1 MEIEISNG
9 ILKNIATP
17 TFPINISS
25 STNKIFIKYIDNKIR
40 KNHID
45 IIFNLCKNSNFKNK
59 ESLLYQTLIF
69 HDLILYNCGNDN
81 IIKDIDLMILTT
93 FFISIKAICT
103 QISLITIEQLKKLN
117 NKFSH
122 YKNEEIV
129 QMEILC
135 LKILKYKINV
145 LTCYDCLKIIML
157 KHQVNDD
164 FSETAKD
171 LLHTIIFGDIKD
183 YIFKLPYNLA
193 LEVFE
198 KVKLNFN
205 QKPNIKYLDN
215 ENKKKQK
222 SIINEKNNI
231 LKSYILQS
239 QKMNYNEN
247 PSEEF
252 STSQNSSVNS
262 SINFKKNIIRLN
274 NNKSNLENVNFKK
287 MILGEPFIN
296 EYEKKNEF
304 QKKNELNNSK
314 NINDK
319 IRKFVEMKKNN
330 FDENKKSNIVEIKK
344 NKFEENKKSN
354 IVEIKTINS
363 VDIKKLN
370 LFDKKNNLIDIKK
383 LHLFDN
389 KKYNINENIKKDNKN
404 ENKKLEE
411 HNDNHLN
418 IDFLGKNQLNIDFK
432 SLALISKRLK
442 LSSLKQKPL
451 PNSFMG

>member
-9 ILKNIATP
+9 ILKNLGKP

-25 STNKIFIKYIDNKIR
+25 STNKIFIKYSDNELR
-40 KNHID
+40 KSHID

-69 HDLILYNCGNDN
+69 HDLILYNCGNDD
-81 IIKDIDLMILTT
+81 IIKDINLMILTT
-93 FFISIKAICT
+93 FFISIKAIGT
-103 QISLITIEQLKKLN
+103 QITLITIEQLKKLN

-205 QKPNIKYLDN
+205 QKPNKKYLDN

-296 EYEKKNEF
+296 EFKKKKEST
-304 QKKNELNNSK
+304 KKNELNYSK
-314 NINDK
+314 KIEDK
-319 IRKFVEMKKNN
+319 KRKFVDFKKNIL
-330 FDENKKSNIVEIKK
+330 DENKKRNFIE
-344 NKFEENKKSN
+344 
-354 IVEIKTINS
+354 
-363 VDIKKLN
+363 IKKLN
-370 LFDKKNNLIDIKK
+370 TFDKNSN
-383 LHLFDN
+383 LFDN
-389 KKYNINENIKKDNKN
+389 KKNNINDNIKMNN
-404 ENKKLEE
+404 IIENKKLEE
-411 HNDNHLN
+411 QNENHKN

-432 SLALISKRLK
+432 SLALIGKRLK
-442 LSSLKQKPL
+442 FSSLKQKPL